1 MPFGFYFVTRY
12 YYNLYI
18 LRELMVNQRAG
29 VLGTG
34 HSYPEG
40 ILTNADLAKIVETSD
55 DWITTRT
62 GIKQRRKAAPDE
74 YTSMFAV
81 RAAQQAIERARLD
94 PSDIDLLLC
103 ATVTPDQILPSTGC
117 IIQAELG
124 ANNAAAMDIVAAC
137 SGFLYGLSLANSMIK
152 TGQVRHA
159 VVVGAEI
166 LTQYVDYTDRQT
178 CVLFG
183 DGAGAAVL
191 GPTENGRGILAS
203 KIRSDGRYEEQ
214 LYSPGGGT
222 RRKPS
227 AETLAA
233 GDHFFKMKGNEL
245 FKVAVRS
252 MAEISREVLEQAGAK
267 SDDISL
273 FIPHQANQRIT
284 EAVADRLNVDI
295 SKVYSNIAVHG
306 NTSSASIP
314 IALDECVETGRI
326 KDGDLVMMASFGG
339 GVTWGGVLVRWKVSD

>member
-1 MPFGFYFVTRY
+1 
-12 YYNLYI
+12 
-18 LRELMVNQRAG
+18 MVNQRAG
-29 VLGTG
+29 ILGTG

-40 ILTNADLAKIVETSD
+40 ILTNADLAQMVETSD
-55 DWITTRT
+55 EWITTRT
-62 GIKQRRKAAPDE
+62 GIKQRRKAAPNE
-74 YTSMFAV
+74 YTSLFAV
-81 RAAQQAIERARLD
+81 RAARQAIERARLD
-94 PSDIDLLLC
+94 PTDIDLLLC

-117 IIQAELG
+117 IVQAELG
-124 ANNAAAMDIVAAC
+124 AHNAAAMDIVAAC
-137 SGFLYGLSLANSMIK
+137 SGFLYGLSLADSMIR
-152 TGQVRHA
+152 TGQVRNA

-166 LTQYVDYTDRQT
+166 LTQYVDYTDRKT

-191 GPTENGRGILAS
+191 GPVDASRGILAS
-203 KIRSDGRYEEQ
+203 KIRSDGRFEEQ

-222 RRKPS
+222 RKRPTP
-227 AETLAA
+227 ETLAA
-233 GDHFFKMKGNEL
+233 GDHYFKMKGNEL

-284 EAVADRLNVDI
+284 EAVADRLNVDS

-314 IALDECVETGRI
+314 IALDECVESGRI
-326 KDGDLVMMASFGG
+326 KPGDLVLLASFGG
-339 GVTWGGVLVRWKVSD
+339 GVTWGAVLMRW

>member
-1 MPFGFYFVTRY
+1 
-12 YYNLYI
+12 
-18 LRELMVNQRAG
+18 MVNQRAG
-29 VLGTG
+29 ILGTG

-40 ILTNADLAKIVETSD
+40 ILSNADLAQIVETSD

-62 GIKQRRKAAPDE
+62 GIKQRRKAAPGE

-81 RAAQQAIERARLD
+81 RAARQAIERAKLD
-94 PSDIDLLLC
+94 PSEIDLLLC

-137 SGFLYGLSLANSMIK
+137 SGFLYGVSLADSMIR
-152 TGQVRHA
+152 TGQIRNALVI
-159 VVVGAEI
+159 GAEI

-191 GPTENGRGILAS
+191 GPVEGNRGILAT
-203 KIRSDGRYEEQ
+203 KIKSDGRYEEQ
-214 LYSPGGGT
+214 LFSPGGGT
-222 RRKPS
+222 RRRPT
-227 AETLAA
+227 AETIAA

-252 MAEISREVLEQAGAK
+252 MAEISRDILQTAGLRTE
-267 SDDISL
+267 DVDL

-284 EAVADRLNVDI
+284 EAVADRLNVDLER
-295 SKVYSNIAVHG
+295 VYSNIAVHG

-314 IALDECVETGRI
+314 IALDECVESGRV
-326 KDGDLVMMASFGG
+326 KEGDLVLMTSFGG
-339 GVTWGGVLVRWKVSD
+339 GVTWGGVLLRW

>member
-1 MPFGFYFVTRY
+1 
-12 YYNLYI
+12 
-18 LRELMVNQRAG
+18 MVNQRAG
-29 VLGTG
+29 ILGTG
-34 HSYPEG
+34 HAYPEG
-40 ILTNADLAKIVETSD
+40 ILTNADLEKIVETTD

-62 GIKQRRKAAPDE
+62 GIKQRRKAAPGE

-81 RAAQQAIERARLD
+81 RAARQAIERARMD

-124 ANNAAAMDIVAAC
+124 ANNAAAMDVVAAC
-137 SGFLYGLSLANSMIK
+137 SGFLYGVSIANSMIQ
-152 TGQVRHA
+152 TGQVKNA
-159 VVVGAEI
+159 LVIGAEI

-191 GPTENGRGILAS
+191 GPVEENRGILGA

-222 RRKPS
+222 RRKPT

-233 GDHFFKMKGNEL
+233 GDHYFKMKGNEL

-252 MAEISREVLEQAGAK
+252 MAEISRDVLESAGHK
-267 SDDISL
+267 PEDIDL

-284 EAVADRLNVDI
+284 EAVADRLNVDS

-314 IALDECVETGRI
+314 IALDECVQSGRV
-326 KDGDLVMMASFGG
+326 KQGDLVMMASFGG
-339 GVTWGGVLVRWKVSD
+339 GVTWGAVLVRW

>member
-1 MPFGFYFVTRY
+1 
-12 YYNLYI
+12 
-18 LRELMVNQRAG
+18 MVNQRAG
-29 VLGTG
+29 ILGTG

-55 DWITTRT
+55 EWITTRT
-62 GIKQRRKAAPDE
+62 GIKQRRKAAPGE

-81 RAAQQAIERARLD
+81 RAARQAIERARLD
-94 PSDIDLLLC
+94 PSDIDLLIC

-124 ANNAAAMDIVAAC
+124 THNAAAMDVVAAC
-137 SGFLYGLSLANSMIK
+137 SGFLYGVSLADSMIR

-191 GPTENGRGILAS
+191 GPVEGNRGILAS

-214 LYSPGGGT
+214 LFSPGGGT
-222 RRKPS
+222 RRKPT

-233 GDHFFKMKGNEL
+233 GDHYFKMKGNEL

-252 MAEISREVLEQAGAK
+252 MTEISRDVLERAGK
-267 SDDISL
+267 NSDEIDL

-284 EAVADRLNVDI
+284 EAVADRLNVDM
-295 SKVYSNIAVHG
+295 SNVYSNIAVHG

-314 IALDECVETGRI
+314 IALDECVEAGRI
-326 KDGDLVMMASFGG
+326 KEGDLVLMASFGG
-339 GVTWGGVLVRWKVSD
+339 GVTWGAVLMKW

>member
-1 MPFGFYFVTRY
+1 M
-12 YYNLYI
+12 L
-18 LRELMVNQRAG
+18 NQRAG
-29 VLGTG
+29 ILGTG

-62 GIKQRRKAAPDE
+62 GIKQRRKAAPGE
-74 YTSMFAV
+74 YTSLFAV
-81 RAAQQAIERARLD
+81 RAARQAIERARLD

-117 IIQAELG
+117 IVQAELG

-137 SGFLYGLSLANSMIK
+137 SGFLYGVSLADSMIR

-191 GPTENGRGILAS
+191 GPVESGRGILAS
-203 KIRSDGRYEEQ
+203 KIKSDGRYEEQ
-214 LYSPGGGT
+214 LFSPGGGT
-222 RRKPS
+222 RKKPT

-252 MAEISREVLEQAGAK
+252 MAEISREVLESAGVKA
-267 SDDISL
+267 SDISL

-284 EAVADRLNVDI
+284 EAVAERLNVDH
-295 SKVYSNIAVHG
+295 SRVYSNIAVHG

-314 IALDECVETGRI
+314 IALDECVASGRV
-326 KDGDLVMMASFGG
+326 KEGDLVLMTSFGG
-339 GVTWGGVLVRWKVSD
+339 GVTWGAVLMRW

>member
-1 MPFGFYFVTRY
+1 MM
-12 YYNLYI
+12 L
-18 LRELMVNQRAG
+18 NQRAG

-62 GIKQRRKAAPDE
+62 GIKQRRKAAPNE
-74 YTSMFAV
+74 YTSLFAV
-81 RAAQQAIERARLD
+81 RAARQAIERARLD
-94 PSDIDLLLC
+94 PADIDLLLC

-117 IIQAELG
+117 IVQAELG

-137 SGFLYGLSLANSMIK
+137 SGFLYGVSLADSMIK
-152 TGQVRHA
+152 TGQVRNA

-191 GPTENGRGILAS
+191 GPTDSNHGILAS
-203 KIRSDGRYEEQ
+203 KIKSDGRYEEQ
-214 LYSPGGGT
+214 LFSPGGGT

-233 GDHFFKMKGNEL
+233 GDHYFKMKGNEL

-252 MAEISREVLEQAGAK
+252 MAEISREVLERAGVK
-267 SDDISL
+267 SDDINL

-284 EAVADRLNVDI
+284 EAVADRLNVDM

-314 IALDECVETGRI
+314 IALDECVEAGRI
-326 KDGDLVMMASFGG
+326 KEGDLVLLASFGG
-339 GVTWGGVLVRWKVSD
+339 GATWGAVLMRW

>member
-1 MPFGFYFVTRY
+1 
-12 YYNLYI
+12 
-18 LRELMVNQRAG
+18 MVNQRAG
-29 VLGTG
+29 ILGTG

-40 ILTNADLAKIVETSD
+40 ILTNADLAKIVDTSD
-55 DWITTRT
+55 EWITTRT
-62 GIKQRRKAAPDE
+62 GIKQRRKAAPGE
-74 YTSMFAV
+74 YTSLFAV
-81 RAAQQAIERARLD
+81 RAARQAIERARLD

-117 IIQAELG
+117 IVQAELG

-137 SGFLYGLSLANSMIK
+137 SGFLYGVSLANSMIQ

-191 GPTENGRGILAS
+191 GPTDSSRGILAS
-203 KIRSDGRYEEQ
+203 KIKSDGRYEEQ
-214 LYSPGGGT
+214 LFSPGGGT
-222 RRKPS
+222 RRKPT
-227 AETLAA
+227 ADTLAA
-233 GDHFFKMKGNEL
+233 GDHFFKMRGNEL

-252 MAEISREVLEQAGAK
+252 MAEISREVLEMAGRK
-267 SDDISL
+267 SDEIDL

-284 EAVADRLNVDI
+284 EAVADRLNVDMA
-295 SKVYSNIAVHG
+295 KVYSNIAVHG

-314 IALDECVETGRI
+314 IALDECVEAGRI
-326 KDGDLVMMASFGG
+326 KEGDLVLMTSFGG
-339 GVTWGGVLVRWKVSD
+339 GVTWGAVLMQW

>member
-1 MPFGFYFVTRY
+1 
-12 YYNLYI
+12 
-18 LRELMVNQRAG
+18 MVNQHAG
-29 VLGTG
+29 ILGTG

-40 ILTNADLAKIVETSD
+40 ILTNADLMKIVDTSD
-55 DWITTRT
+55 EWITTRT
-62 GIKQRRKAAPDE
+62 GIKQRRKAAPGE

-81 RAAQQAIERARLD
+81 RAARQAIERARLD

-124 ANNAAAMDIVAAC
+124 ANNAAAMDVVAAC
-137 SGFLYGLSLANSMIK
+137 SGFLYGVSLASSMIQ

-191 GPTENGRGILAS
+191 GPVDGSRGILAS
-203 KIRSDGRYEEQ
+203 KIKSDGRYEEQ
-214 LYSPGGGT
+214 LFSPGGGT
-222 RRKPS
+222 RRKPT

-233 GDHFFKMKGNEL
+233 GDHFFKMRGNEL

-252 MAEISREVLEQAGAK
+252 MTEISRDVLETAGKKA
-267 SDDISL
+267 DEIDL

-284 EAVADRLNVDI
+284 EAVADRLNVDL

-314 IALDECVETGRI
+314 IALDECVEAGRI
-326 KDGDLVMMASFGG
+326 KEGDLVLMASFGG
-339 GVTWGGVLVRWKVSD
+339 GVTWGAVLMQW

>member
-1 MPFGFYFVTRY
+1 MANV
-12 YYNLYI
+12 
-18 LRELMVNQRAG
+18 RAG
-29 VLGTG
+29 ILGTG

-40 ILTNADLAKIVETSD
+40 VLTNADLEKTVETSD
-55 DWITTRT
+55 EWITSRT
-62 GIKQRRKAAPDE
+62 GIKQRRKAAPGE
-74 YTSMFAV
+74 YTSQFAV
-81 RAAQQAIERARLD
+81 RAAQQAIERAGLE
-94 PSDIDLLLC
+94 PSDIDLILC

-117 IIQAELG
+117 LIQAELG
-124 ANNAAAMDIVAAC
+124 AHNAAAMDVVAAC
-137 SGFLYGLSLANSMIK
+137 SGFLYGLTLANTMVQ
-152 TGQVRHA
+152 TGQSRNALVI
-159 VVVGAEI
+159 GAEI

-191 GPTENGRGILAS
+191 APLEGDRGILATRI
-203 KIRSDGRYEEQ
+203 KSDGRYEEQ

-222 RRKPS
+222 RRPPT

-252 MAEISREVLEQAGAK
+252 MTEVSREVLEEAGLTAE
-267 SDDISL
+267 DVSL

-284 EAVADRLNVDI
+284 DAVANKLNVDEAR
-295 SKVYSNIAVHG
+295 VYSNIAMHG

-314 IALDECVETGRI
+314 IALDECVEAGRI
-326 KDGDLVMMASFGG
+326 KKDDLILMASFGG
-339 GVTWGGVLVRWKVSD
+339 GVTWGGVLIRW

>member
-1 MPFGFYFVTRY
+1 
-12 YYNLYI
+12 
-18 LRELMVNQRAG
+18 MVNQRAG
-29 VLGTG
+29 ILGTG

-55 DWITTRT
+55 EWITTRT
-62 GIKQRRKAAPDE
+62 GIKQRRKAAPGE
-74 YTSMFAV
+74 YTSLFAV
-81 RAAQQAIERARLD
+81 RAARQAIERARLD
-94 PSDIDLLLC
+94 PSDIDLLIC

-124 ANNAAAMDIVAAC
+124 AHSAAAMDVVAAC
-137 SGFLYGLSLANSMIK
+137 SGFLYGVSLADSMIR

-191 GPTENGRGILAS
+191 GPVDGNRGILAS
-203 KIRSDGRYEEQ
+203 KIKSDGRYEEQ
-214 LYSPGGGT
+214 LFSPGGGT
-222 RRKPS
+222 RRKPT

-233 GDHFFKMKGNEL
+233 GDHYFKMKGNEL

-252 MAEISREVLEQAGAK
+252 MTEISRDVLEKAGKK
-267 SDDISL
+267 SDEIDL

-284 EAVADRLNVDI
+284 EAVADRLNVDMAN
-295 SKVYSNIAVHG
+295 VYSNIAVHG

-314 IALDECVETGRI
+314 IALDECVEAGRI
-326 KDGDLVMMASFGG
+326 KEGDLVLMASFGG
-339 GVTWGGVLVRWKVSD
+339 GVTWGAVLMRW

>member
-1 MPFGFYFVTRY
+1 
-12 YYNLYI
+12 
-18 LRELMVNQRAG
+18 MVNQRAG
-29 VLGTG
+29 ILGTG

-40 ILTNADLAKIVETSD
+40 ILTNEDLEKMVETSD
-55 DWITTRT
+55 EWITTRT

-74 YTSMFAV
+74 YTSLFAV
-81 RAAQQAIERARLD
+81 RAARQAIERARLD
-94 PSDIDLLLC
+94 PADIDLLLC

-117 IIQAELG
+117 IVQAELG
-124 ANNAAAMDIVAAC
+124 AHNAAAMDIVAAC
-137 SGFLYGLSLANSMIK
+137 SGFLYGVSHADSMIR
-152 TGQVRHA
+152 TGQIRYA

-166 LTQYVDYTDRQT
+166 LTQYVDYTDRKT

-191 GPTENGRGILAS
+191 GAVENGRGILAS

-222 RRKPS
+222 RRKPT
-227 AETLAA
+227 AETLAN

-252 MAEISREVLEQAGAK
+252 MAEISREVLETAGK
-267 SDDISL
+267 TSSEIDL

-284 EAVADRLNVDI
+284 EAVADRLNVDL
-295 SKVYSNIAVHG
+295 SHVYSNIAVHG

-314 IALDECVETGRI
+314 IALDECVAAGRV
-326 KDGDLVMMASFGG
+326 KEGDLVLMTSFGG
-339 GVTWGGVLVRWKVSD
+339 GVTWGAVLMRW

>member
-1 MPFGFYFVTRY
+1 MG
-12 YYNLYI
+12 NI
-18 LRELMVNQRAG
+18 RAG
-29 VLGTG
+29 ILGTG

-40 ILTNADLAKIVETSD
+40 ILTNAQLEKMVDTSD
-55 DWITTRT
+55 EWITSRT
-62 GIKQRRKAAPDE
+62 GIKQRRKAAPGE
-74 YTSMFAV
+74 YTSQFAV
-81 RAAQQAIERARLD
+81 RAGRQAIERAGLK
-94 PSDIDLLLC
+94 SEDIDLLLC
-103 ATVTPDQILPSTGC
+103 ATVSPNQILPSTGC
-117 IIQAELG
+117 IIQEELG

-137 SGFLYGLSLANSMIK
+137 SGFLYGLSLADSMIR
-152 TGQVRHA
+152 TGQSRYALVI
-159 VVVGAEI
+159 GAEI

-191 GPTENGRGILAS
+191 GPVESNRGILAT
-203 KIRSDGRYEEQ
+203 KIKSDGRYEEQ

-222 RRKPS
+222 RRRPS

-252 MAEISREVLEQAGAK
+252 MAEISREVLETSGLT
-267 SDDISL
+267 SEDVDL

-284 EAVADRLNVDI
+284 EAVANKLDVNID
-295 SKVYSNIAVHG
+295 KVYSNIAVHG

-314 IALDECVETGRI
+314 IALDECVEAGRV
-326 KDGDLVMMASFGG
+326 KEGDLVLMSSFGG
-339 GVTWGGVLVRWKVSD
+339 GVTWGSVLMRW

>member
-1 MPFGFYFVTRY
+1 
-12 YYNLYI
+12 
-18 LRELMVNQRAG
+18 MVNQRAG
-29 VLGTG
+29 ILGTG
-34 HSYPEG
+34 HAYPEG
-40 ILTNADLAKIVETSD
+40 ILTNADLEKLVETTD

-62 GIKQRRKAAPDE
+62 GIKQRRKAAPGE

-81 RAAQQAIERARLD
+81 RAARQAIERAHLE

-124 ANNAAAMDIVAAC
+124 AHNAAAMDVVAAC
-137 SGFLYGLSLANSMIK
+137 SGFLYGISIANSMIQN
-152 TGQVRHA
+152 GQVKYA
-159 VVVGAEI
+159 LVIGAEI

-191 GPTENGRGILAS
+191 GPIEGDRGILGA
-203 KIRSDGRYEEQ
+203 KIKSDGRYEEQ
-214 LYSPGGGT
+214 LFSPGGGT
-222 RRKPS
+222 RRRPTPD
-227 AETLAA
+227 TLAA
-233 GDHFFKMKGNEL
+233 GDHFFKMRGNEL

-252 MAEISREVLEQAGAK
+252 MAEISRDVLEKAGHK
-267 SDDISL
+267 PEDVDL

-284 EAVADRLNVDI
+284 EAVADRLNVDS

-314 IALDECVETGRI
+314 IALDECVQSGRV
-326 KDGDLVMMASFGG
+326 KEGDLVMMASFGG
-339 GVTWGGVLVRWKVSD
+339 GATWGGVLIRW